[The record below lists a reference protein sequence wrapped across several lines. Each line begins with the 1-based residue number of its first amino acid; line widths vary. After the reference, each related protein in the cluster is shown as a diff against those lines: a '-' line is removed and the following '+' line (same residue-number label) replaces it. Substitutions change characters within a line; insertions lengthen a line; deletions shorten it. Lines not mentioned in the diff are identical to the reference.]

1 MDFIQ
6 LLFWSSLF
14 AALILLFV
22 LILRK
27 NIVGVSR
34 VNRIGLFQAMLFGLL
49 NPFLYYLVLFKAYSL
64 LPAQVAQPLNYIWP
78 IVLVLMSAVFLK
90 QRLHWYD
97 LLALFVSFCGVVL
110 ISSQESIKIFDTS
123 NPIGVVLALA
133 SSVIWASFWILNMK
147 SAIKDETMKLFLS
160 FCFAAVYGV
169 VVLIASGRSFCIGWQ
184 GAASALYI
192 GTFEMGITFV
202 LWLKALNLAT
212 NTARIGNFSYLVP
225 FIALVFIS
233 LVLHEKIYLTTLFGL
248 ILIVGAILFQQ
259 RVGKDSR

>member
-1 MDFIQ
+1 MKNSSKPYLFASFVVLFWGTSATAFKIGLRYMDFIQ

-27 NIVGVSR
+27 NIVGVSW

-110 ISSQESIKIFDTS
+110 ISSQGSIRIFDTS

-133 SSVIWASFWILNMK
+133 SS
-147 SAIKDETMKLFLS
+147 
-160 FCFAAVYGV
+160 
-169 VVLIASGRSFCIGWQ
+169 
-184 GAASALYI
+184 
-192 GTFEMGITFV
+192 
-202 LWLKALNLAT
+202 
-212 NTARIGNFSYLVP
+212 
-225 FIALVFIS
+225 
-233 LVLHEKIYLTTLFGL
+233 
-248 ILIVGAILFQQ
+248 
-259 RVGKDSR
+259 